1 MHTALVKVDPVEA
14 AAIVRKYKE
23 HRAWATPVDTEIE
36 RLARMIA
43 KGKVIIRALESIRTG
58 GVDEMGRP
66 KLAIARADA
75 KRCYLD
81 IRSDG
86 SGIMH
91 IENNR
96 NGWLPARMAASRRFD
111 FDAGTFPVPA
121 TRSRGQRNEAIV
133 PHIPPDIRPKRG
145 LQNYHILFEAEWTR
159 TYPIDPMLLRRV
171 GNSGDT
177 WIVVEAWAL
186 TDIERAVLSAHMGT
200 QQ

>member
-1 MHTALVKVDPVEA
+1 MHTTVLKVDPAQA
-14 AAIVRKYKE
+14 ALIVRKYKE
-23 HRAWATPVDTEIE
+23 HRAWATPVDVEIV
-36 RLARMIA
+36 RLASMIA

-58 GVDEMGRP
+58 GLDEMGRP

-75 KRCYLD
+75 KRCFLD

-96 NGWLPARMAASRRFD
+96 GGWLPARMAASRRFD
-111 FDAGTFPVPA
+111 FDAGTFGPGK
-121 TRSRGQRNEAIV
+121 RGQRCEAIV

-145 LQNYHILFEAEWTR
+145 LQNYHVLFEAEWTR

-186 TDIERAVLSAHMGT
+186 TDIERAVLSAHTGT
-200 QQ
+200 TQ